1 MNLPRGS
8 AVTIKPD
15 VKSLAEIPRGVFTG
29 FAQILLQPSPLTG
42 AAFIAGAFWNSYV
55 IASFGVLGCFAGVL
69 TAIIRGYPKDERHD
83 GLYGFNGALVGLGMS
98 YFYEASPLLGVLV
111 VAGGVAS
118 SVVMHRMLRLNMHPL
133 TLPFVAVTWLIMV
146 LSWATGWLG
155 GAAGTG
161 PGQSEIAALDA
172 LSRGI
177 GQVLFQ
183 ENIITGI
190 VFLAAIAM
198 RDWMQGIYMLLATA
212 LGLGFAYVAGFPVDA
227 INLGLFG
234 YNGVLC
240 GILFAGQTLKDL
252 LSAMAAIVLSIMVV
266 RLAHRLDIVALT
278 FPFVLSSWL
287 VLWARGKAARQIR
300 A

>member
-1 MNLPRGS
+1 M
-8 AVTIKPD
+8 TIKPD
-15 VKSLAEIPRGVFTG
+15 VKTLAEIPRAMLTG
-29 FAQILLQPSPLTG
+29 FAQVMLQPSPLVG
-42 AAFIAGAFWNSYV
+42 AAFVAGAFWNSYI

-69 TAIIRGYPKDERHD
+69 AAIVFGYPKNERHD

-111 VAGGVAS
+111 VAGGGAS
-118 SVVMHRMLRLNMHPL
+118 SIVMHRMLRLNMRPF
-133 TLPFVAVTWLIMV
+133 TFPFVAVTWLIMV
-146 LSWATGWLG
+146 LLWATGWLG
-155 GAAGTG
+155 GTASMV
-161 PGQSEIAALDA
+161 PDQSKIVALDA

-183 ENIITGI
+183 ENVITGI

-198 RDWMQGIYMLLATA
+198 RDWTQGIYVLLATS

-227 INLGLFG
+227 ITLGLFG

-240 GILFAGQTLKDL
+240 GILFAGRTLKDL
-252 LSAMAAIVLSIMVV
+252 FSAVAAIVLSIMVV
-266 RLAHRLDIVALT
+266 RLAHSLDIAALT

-287 VLWARGKAARQIR
+287 ILWARGKAMRRTSR